1 MSDIKKSPH
10 DELFKKIFKNRE
22 NARDLLMVV
31 LPQNIITRMDMESVY
46 VEDVSYLDENLT
58 KHFSDLVLSLNLKG
72 SYSEIKVYCLLE
84 HKSTPGPLV
93 GLQLLRYMSLQWT
106 DLIDNK
112 KIMGGKLPPS
122 ILIVN

>member
-1 MSDIKKSPH
+1 M
-10 DELFKKIFKNRE
+10 
-22 NARDLLMVV
+22 
-31 LPQNIITRMDMESVY
+31 Y

-58 KHFSDLVLSLNLKG
+58 KHFSDLVLSLNLPEFKKD

-84 HKSTPGPLV
+84 HKSTPESLV

-112 KIMGGKLPPS
+112 KILGGKLPP
-122 ILIVN
+122 ILPIVI